1 MKRNWHLPVPD
12 EVTIH
17 VDLGFQGLQK
27 EFVNIK
33 IPTEK
38 PKGKELTE
46 QEKQLNREKSSV
58 RVKCE
63 HSISGVKRY
72 NAARALYR
80 NHIKDERRS
89 LHVNCCRT
97 LEFLPN
103 GSIVGWG
110 SNQNFVL
117 PFQGFI

>member
-1 MKRNWHLPVPD
+1 MSNDSWTREKLANFVPD

-63 HSISGVKRY
+63 HNILGFKRY
-72 NAARALYR
+72 NAAKALYR
-80 NHIKDERRS
+80 NHIKGLDDR
-89 LHVNCCRT
+89 LMLT
-97 LEFLPN
+97 A
-103 GSIVGWG
+103 VGLW
-110 SNQNFVL
+110 NFYL
-117 PFQGFI
+117 MAA

>member
-1 MKRNWHLPVPD
+1 MADFVPD

-33 IPTEK
+33 IPRKK

-72 NAARALYR
+72 NAAKALYR
-80 NHIKDERRS
+80 NHIKDLDVRGAWRQPYRFM
-89 LHVNCCRT
+89 LT
-97 LEFLPN
+97 A
-103 GSIVGWG
+103 VGLW
-110 SNQNFVL
+110 NL
-117 PFQGFI
+117 YLMAA